1 MENTPTTVFPE
12 TLTHTV
18 GLDQVTSTPTS
29 ASSLA
34 TSIATTTQQ
43 VSIVPSTAPI
53 STNES
58 RNQNTSPENTND
70 SQKNTQENKSE
81 VSANRIKLL
90 CHFCGETVYKN
101 KFCRHLKQ
109 HPEGTH
115 EKKPCNFCGKL
126 ISTKKEL

>member
-1 MENTPTTVFPE
+1 MQQDSI
-12 TLTHTV
+12 
-18 GLDQVTSTPTS
+18 GTS
-29 ASSLA
+29 ASASNIQQSDVI
-34 TSIATTTQQ
+34 TSKASTKLDLEVTAADQQ
-43 VSIVPSTAPI
+43 QKSNKAA
-53 STNES
+53 
-58 RNQNTSPENTND
+58 TND

-81 VSANRIKLL
+81 VSANRLKLL
-90 CHFCGETVYKN
+90 CHVCGKTVYKK